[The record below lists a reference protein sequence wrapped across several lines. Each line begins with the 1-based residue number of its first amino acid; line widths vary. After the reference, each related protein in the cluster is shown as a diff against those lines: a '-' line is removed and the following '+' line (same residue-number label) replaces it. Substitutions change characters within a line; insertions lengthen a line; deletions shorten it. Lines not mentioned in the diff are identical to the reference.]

1 MDTLVV
7 GMICLVGIIGN
18 SFTFAIFWKGKFNT
32 TTAFL
37 FMCQS
42 LTDSAV
48 LINAFVWSS
57 ITHFV
62 VFTVCMKGFWK
73 IYPYIIVCVFPLQ
86 SVAQT
91 ATVWVTV
98 LVAVNRYVTVCLPLR
113 ASQWC
118 TTSKVKI
125 QLAIVLLLSV
135 LFNTPKFAEVVVVYN
150 PSNNVSMYD
159 VHAEETEFS
168 SDPAYQLVYNN
179 VLYAIFI
186 IVLPICILVLLN
198 IRLVKA
204 LKAHRRMQTQ

>member
-1 MDTLVV
+1 MTLIMGYMGYTDFKEDSTCQLYMFIMDTLVV

-48 LINAFVWSS
+48 LINAFAWSS

-73 IYPYIIVCVFPLQ
+73 IYPYIIVYVFPLQ

-98 LVAVNRYVTVCLPLR
+98 LIAVNRYVRHLVS
-113 ASQWC
+113 AF
-118 TTSKVKI
+118 K
-125 QLAIVLLLSV
+125 SV
-135 LFNTPKFAEVVVVYN
+135 SVV
-150 PSNNVSMYD
+150 
-159 VHAEETEFS
+159 HHF
-168 SDPAYQLVYNN
+168 
-179 VLYAIFI
+179 
-186 IVLPICILVLLN
+186 
-198 IRLVKA
+198 
-204 LKAHRRMQTQ
+204 